1 MAGLQGSGKT
11 TACAKLAKLLG
22 DDRKKVGLA
31 ACDTQR
37 PAAVEQLV
45 TMGKRS
51 GATVYEQRHG
61 AAIRSRSPSGRSTRP
76 APTGS
81 TC

>member
-11 TACAKLAKLLG
+11 TACAKLAKHLG
-22 DDRKKVGLA
+22 DDGKKVALA

-45 TMGKRS
+45 TMGERA
-51 GATVYEQRHG
+51 GATSTSR
-61 AAIRSRSPSGRSTRP
+61 APSATRSRSPSGRSARR
-76 APTGS
+76 ARRAA

>member
-22 DDRKKVGLA
+22 KQNKNVALA
-31 ACDTQR
+31 ACDLQR
-37 PAAVEQLV
+37 PAAVEQLE
-45 TMGKRS
+45 KL
-51 GATVYEQRHG
+51 GAQAKAHVYS
-61 AAIRSRSPSGRSTRP
+61 SRARPTPSRWRAGRANRRCRRT
-76 APTGS
+76 A